1 MKKKAPKFILLF
13 LFILAFSCKASSKDT
28 DGESGTSPLINKEQ
42 FKQIADLQNKLHT
55 IGSNQSSS
63 VVAIIT
69 EKAVSQQYLDPFD
82 FFFKGP
88 GDEDN
93 KQQPKKK
100 EFKQGGL
107 GSGVIYKKKGN
118 IYYIVTN
125 NHVTENVDSIKI
137 TVDQKKVYDA
147 KIIASDPDVDVA
159 VVELKTDDELN
170 IAPFGDSDKLSVG
183 DFVIAIGNPYGL
195 QGTMT
200 FGIISALSRSDISA
214 GGKMSLTNFIQTD
227 AAINP
232 GNSGGPLI
240 NLDGEVIG
248 INTLIYSQ
256 YGGGNVGIGFAIP
269 VNLVKKTADQLI
281 STGKVEH
288 GWLGIGFEGLNDEK
302 IKTLNLTKI
311 KNGMYVLNVFD
322 NGPAEKA
329 GIKTGDVL
337 IELNG
342 KELTKESDLTLA
354 IGNSTPG
361 VKIKL
366 KILRDGAF
374 IEKEVTLGNRN
385 EMKTAI
391 DSKNSKSLEDIGID
405 LANLNSAL
413 REKFKVPANVTG
425 ALIVRIMPNST
436 GARAGMEEGD
446 VIYKINSTKTE
457 TPDDVVKALKEK
469 DTGNYFFINRKGKEI
484 IIKL

>member
-1 MKKKAPKFILLF
+1 MI
-13 LFILAFSCKASSKDT
+13 FSCKASSKDGSS
-28 DGESGTSPLINKEQ
+28 DGTSTPLINKEQ
-42 FKQIADLQNKLHT
+42 FKQIADLQNKLHA
-55 IGSNQSSS
+55 IGSSQSSS
-63 VVAIIT
+63 VVAILT

-82 FFFKGP
+82 FFFKSP
-88 GDEDN
+88 WGDEDN

-107 GSGVIYKKKGN
+107 GSGVIYKKNGD
-118 IYYIVTN
+118 IYYVVTN
-125 NHVTENVDSIKI
+125 NHVTEGVDSIKI

-159 VVELKTDDELN
+159 VVEIKTKDDLK
-170 IAPFGDSDKLSVG
+170 IAPFGDSDKLSAG

-200 FGIISALSRSDISA
+200 FGIISALGRSDISA

-269 VNLVKKTADQLI
+269 INLVKKTADQLI

-311 KNGMYVLNVFD
+311 KNGMYVLSVFD

-329 GIKTGDVL
+329 GIKIGDVL
-337 IELNG
+337 VELNG

-354 IGNSTPG
+354 IGNSVPG
-361 VKIKL
+361 AKVKL

-385 EMKTAI
+385 EMKTAVI
-391 DSKNSKSLEDIGID
+391 DTKSSKSLEELGIE
-405 LANLNSAL
+405 LLNLNSAL
-413 REKFKVPANVTG
+413 REKYKVPASITG
-425 ALIVRIMPNST
+425 AIIIKVIPNGT
-436 GARAGMEEGD
+436 GDRAGLEEGD
-446 VIYKINSTKTE
+446 VIYKINSTKIE
-457 TPDDVVKALKEK
+457 NPDDVAKAIKEK
-469 DTGNYFFINRKGKEI
+469 VSGNYFFISRKGKDI
-484 IIKL
+484 IIKM